1 MRYKGKHKHTFMRW
15 TLAFVAVLT
24 IAFTCA
30 MIWVYLQTGQEM
42 ATLTERFYTVIVCEL
57 GGLIVKVIFDNFGRK
72 KDDNDD

>member
-1 MRYKGKHKHTFMRW
+1 MRYKGHHKHIFMKW
-15 TLAFVAVLT
+15 ALAIVAVLT

-30 MIWVYLQTGQEM
+30 MIWVFLQTGQEM
-42 ATLTERFYTVIVCEL
+42 TTLTDQFYKVIVCEL